1 MASELNFEIRQQSEG
16 VGGRLR
22 IRLHSCPAVY
32 LAKDGAVQARRP
44 DPLSTLDRQEQS
56 YVVEGCGSG
65 RAYGFSVRACLPSGS
80 SEFSALVS
88 AALPAKA
95 ASLCSTAASVDTK
108 GTEEVPHV
116 VCPARVERVV
126 EEVVEVPEKA
136 VEGEAKSRFLPDEGC
151 NLRKWLMDRQ
161 EYRPKYSIGDPFRS
175 GYMWYFHAFSSI
187 FHVFCFKKGC
197 RRTTSRAGSV
207 RRSRPSLQLRL
218 PHKTRAI

>member
-95 ASLCSTAASVDTK
+95 ASLCSTAPRRCRTWCARRGWSAWWRRSWRFPRRPWRARPRAGSCLMRAATCGSGSWTDKNMDPYIVLEIRFGVDTCSIFMHFQAFFMSFASK
-108 GTEEVPHV
+108 
-116 VCPARVERVV
+116 R
-126 EEVVEVPEKA
+126 A
-136 VEGEAKSRFLPDEGC
+136 VEGPQAEPGACAGRG
-151 NLRKWLMDRQ
+151 
-161 EYRPKYSIGDPFRS
+161 
-175 GYMWYFHAFSSI
+175 
-187 FHVFCFKKGC
+187 
-197 RRTTSRAGSV
+197 RACS
-207 RRSRPSLQLRL
+207 
-218 PHKTRAI
+218 